1 MGDIRSGVLQGPT
14 VTLRPLAAGDAVALA
29 AAASE
34 SRQPFAYTRVPDAID
49 DAHRYIEAALADRE
63 AGRRLPFAILWHDR
77 VVGST
82 SYLDLQRWR
91 WPAGS
96 ALQRTDVPDAV
107 EIGSTWLAASA
118 QRTRCNTEAKHLL
131 LSHAF
136 DVWGV
141 HRVSLRTDERN
152 AQSRRAINGSEPCS
166 KACAAPICRGRMVPS
181 GPRPTTPSSAPSG
194 PRCVRSSRTR
204 LVDRRRMGRQCPHG
218 VDRRGHE
225 PRDP

>member
-1 MGDIRSGVLQGPT
+1 MAPFVLRGPT
-14 VTLRPLAAGDAVALA
+14 VTLRPPSVADAAALA

-34 SRQPFAYTRVPDAID
+34 SREHYVYTRVPDGVA
-49 DAHRYIEAALADRE
+49 DAQRYIELALADRD
-63 AGRRLPFAILWHDR
+63 AGHRIPFAIVWHDR

-82 SYLDLQRWR
+82 SYLDVQQWR

-96 ALQRTDVPDAV
+96 PLQRSDRPDSV

-141 HRVSLRTDERN
+141 YRVALKTDERN
-152 AQSRRAINGSEPCS
+152 VQSRRAIERLGAVFEGIRRADMPAQDGS
-166 KACAAPICRGRMVPS
+166 
-181 GPRPTTPSSAPSG
+181 
-194 PRCVRSSRTR
+194 VRSSAYYSIVRAEWPDVRKT
-204 LVDRRRMGRQCPHG
+204 LEDALSGG
-218 VDRRGHE
+218 VR
-225 PRDP
+225 